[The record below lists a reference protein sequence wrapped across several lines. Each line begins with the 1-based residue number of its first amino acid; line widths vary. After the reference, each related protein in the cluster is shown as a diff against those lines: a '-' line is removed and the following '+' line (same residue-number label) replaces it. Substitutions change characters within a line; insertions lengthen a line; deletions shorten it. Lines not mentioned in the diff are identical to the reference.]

1 MLYTT
6 SVLLGAGAALLWAG
20 QGVYITKCSTLTTVT
35 RNSGVFWALWQLSN
49 LFGNFFVYFQF
60 QGQTHIEADTRQL
73 VFLVLAALPIIGGIL
88 FATMRKARRLGENP
102 AVEASSLEDQP
113 KKPITKMLLEEFK
126 VALRL
131 LITRDMLLLIT
142 AFLNVGLI
150 TSFFPV
156 YSSSVGF
163 TLSFGAAAK
172 QLVGMC
178 GACIGAGE
186 IVGGLT
192 FGILG
197 KKTIRF
203 GRSPVIILGF
213 MCHFLA
219 FVLTGLNL
227 PGNATFGD
235 TLDKA
240 TLSPPSAF
248 LAIFCA
254 FLLGFGD
261 ACFNTQLYS
270 VLASSYASQ
279 APAAF
284 SLYRSALS
292 LAAAVGFAYS
302 SHISL
307 LTHLI
312 ILTLVG
318 LLGTICFCVQERKR
332 RADL

>member
-1 MLYTT
+1 M
-6 SVLLGAGAALLWAG
+6 
-20 QGVYITKCSTLTTVT
+20 YITKCSTLTTVT

-49 LFGNFFVYFQF
+49 LFGNLFVYFQF
-60 QGQTHIEADTRQL
+60 QGQTHIEADTRKL
-73 VFLVLAALPIIGGIL
+73 VFLVLAVLPVIGMIL
-88 FATMRKARRLGENP
+88 FATLRRARRLEENP
-102 AVEASSLEDQP
+102 ALTVEASSLEDQP
-113 KKPITKMLLEEFK
+113 KKTMSLMLLDEFK

-131 LITRDMLLLIT
+131 LITRDMILLVA

-213 MCHFLA
+213 MSHFLA
-219 FVLTGLNL
+219 FVLTALNL

-235 TLDKA
+235 TLETA

-248 LAIFCA
+248 LAIFGA

-292 LAAAVGFAYS
+292 LAAGVGFAYS

-318 LLGTICFCVQERKR
+318 LLGTICFCVQEKKRKGSQ
-332 RADL
+332 